1 MATVKIEFQSISLDG
16 PEGISILVTT
26 RNGKIEQLPISVAQ
40 ACEAIRRLSRG
51 VENVFAREV
60 SLRASQERQQG
71 YVAGSIEAT
80 EVAAARAA
88 GEEYL

>member
-1 MATVKIEFQSISLDG
+1 MTKAKIEFQSISLEG
-16 PEGISILVTT
+16 PEGISIMIVT
-26 RNGKIEQLPISVAQ
+26 GKGRYVERLPISIAQ

-60 SLRASQERQQG
+60 SLRVSQERQRG
-71 YVAGSIEAT
+71 YAAGSIEAM

-88 GEEYL
+88 EKE

>member
-1 MATVKIEFQSISLDG
+1 MTKAKIEFHSVSLDG
-16 PEGISILVTT
+16 PEGISVMIVT
-26 RNGKIEQLPISVAQ
+26 GKGRHVERLPISIAE

-60 SLRASQERQQG
+60 SLRVSQERQKG
-71 YVAGSIEAT
+71 YHAGSIEAM

-88 GEEYL
+88 GRE

>member
-1 MATVKIEFQSISLDG
+1 MAKAKIEFQSISLDG
-16 PEGISILVTT
+16 PEGISVMVVIG
-26 RNGKIEQLPISVAQ
+26 NGRYVERLPISVAQ

-60 SLRASQERQQG
+60 SQERQLG
-71 YVAGSIEAT
+71 HAAGSIEAM

-88 GEEYL
+88 GKE